1 VPSAVFNFTS
11 NHFQI
16 MTTQNITDFRE
27 NQRRRAAENA
37 LNDLKN
43 HSIVQIHRDGDPGRI
58 WKCSRNGS
66 SVYAFTVC
74 APPGWLIVY
83 GDMGECMWSRHRD
96 MLAFI
101 RGSIGSLDYFS
112 EKASKDCKIR
122 EPYTELAE
130 EWLAEQESGEEWEGY
145 HGEPMSDEDKE
156 KLQEI
161 REAYERYNSIENL
174 IQAAYESGLYDST
187 SYLPQCEYYT
197 YHYLWKIEALK
208 WFIAK
213 IDAGE
218 FTKASFAWEDQADL
232 YLLQNL
238 QSCTG
243 SYVGN
248 SPCFWHKDGIGYTPW
263 IDDAKRW
270 TKEEAELQIRSTRGS
285 HTWKMWPLSEITAA
299 AKVTVDI
306 QDLRK

>member
-1 VPSAVFNFTS
+1 
-11 NHFQI
+11 